1 MSTYFLTQRRIK
13 LLDFVKFVSEINNY
27 SFFTTQLVKF
37 KEVDLNKLVD
47 NEYPTDLN
55 SINRFVYN
63 FLDSIIL
70 TIGYLV
76 D

>member
-13 LLDFVKFVSEINNY
+13 LLDIVKFVSGINNY

-63 FLDSIIL
+63 FLDSIL
-70 TIGYLV
+70 TIGCLV